1 MWLTDQ
7 LTRIIFFTGKGGV
20 GKTSLASATAVRLA
34 DAGHRVLLVSTDPAS
49 NLDEV
54 LAFAPRP
61 VPQPIATVPGL
72 QALNLD
78 PREAAEAYRCRM
90 VEPWR
95 GVLPDSVLQSMEEQ
109 FSGACTVE
117 IAAFE
122 KFAVLVADP
131 AATAEFDFVVFDT
144 APTGHTLRLLAL
156 PAAWTDFLAHNTTGI
171 SCAGPLAGLKQQQ
184 QIFQHS
190 AELLRD
196 PAACTCVLVSR
207 PEHSALLEAARTS
220 RELREAGI
228 RNQRLI
234 INGFFTAQNSADPIA
249 AALESRMRQALHQLP
264 QPLSSLPCSCFPLDV
279 VRQPNVAWLR
289 SLREIECPT
298 TASPSETPSLP
309 PETNSPI
316 ELSASFQHLISELA
330 AGKHGVILTMG
341 KGGVGKTSV
350 AHAVALA
357 LAHRG
362 SEVLLTTTDPAAHAF
377 HSPLPNLHVSA
388 INPPQETARYRQQ
401 VLHQHSQGLDA
412 AGLALLEEDLRSPC
426 TEEIAVF
433 RAFAE
438 VVHQGTRQFVVIDTA
453 PTGHTILLLDAAQAF
468 HREVQRQGRDLPQSV
483 LQLLSLLRDPL
494 STRVLVVTLPEA
506 TPVHE
511 AAQLQNDLRRAGIEP
526 FAWVIN
532 QVFSELSVADPG
544 LVARQ
549 HAEQPWLGEVN
560 RLATRTVLIPWS
572 PHGFPEPR
580 ANLHTNALH
589 ERPAFMNTK
598 SISPSAESFLQ
609 AREAEFS
616 QISAERVAA
625 LQQVADYIHNCRHQ
639 HRRASLIFICT
650 HNSRRSH
657 FSQIWAQVAA
667 YRYGVTE
674 VDTFSGGTEVTA
686 MNNRVAESLRRSGLT
701 VEIQPDSAASSNPRY
716 LVHYAPN
723 TPPIVCF
730 SKIHNEP
737 PNPTA
742 SFCAVMTCA
751 HADEACPLVPACDLR
766 VAIRYD
772 DPKASDNTP
781 EEAST
786 YDLRSAQIGRE
797 MLLLMKLA
805 KMNTQPQ

>member
-1 MWLTDQ
+1 MRLTDQ

-34 DAGHRVLLVSTDPAS
+34 DAGHQVLLVSTDPAS

-54 LAFAPRP
+54 LAFKPGPA
-61 VPQPIATVPGL
+61 PQPISTVPGL

-78 PREAAEAYRCRM
+78 PREAAEEYRRRM

-122 KFAVLVADP
+122 KFAALVANP
-131 AATAEFDFVVFDT
+131 AATAGFDFVVFDT

-184 QIFQHS
+184 QIFQQS
-190 AELLRD
+190 ADLLRD
-196 PAACTCVLVSR
+196 PRACTCVLVSR

-220 RELREAGI
+220 RELHAAGI
-228 RNQRLI
+228 LNQRLI
-234 INGFFTAQNSADPIA
+234 INGFFTARNIADPIA
-249 AALESRMRQALHQLP
+249 AAFESRMRHALHQLP
-264 QPLSSLPCSCFPLDV
+264 QPLRSLPCCCFPLEAV
-279 VRQPNVAWLR
+279 KQPDVAWLR
-289 SLREIECPT
+289 SLREIECPSVD
-298 TASPSETPSLP
+298 APSETAAVP
-309 PETNSPI
+309 PATNSII

-330 AGKHGVILTMG
+330 SSEHGVILTMG

-350 AHAVALA
+350 ARAIALA

-388 INPPQETARYRQQ
+388 IDPQLETARYRQH
-401 VLHQHSQGLDA
+401 VLDQHSQGLDE

-433 RAFAE
+433 RAFAD
-438 VVHQGTRQFVVIDTA
+438 VVHQGARQFVVIDTA

-468 HREVQRQGRDLPQSV
+468 HREVQRQGRNLPESV
-483 LQLLSLLRDPL
+483 LSLLPRLRDPQ
-494 STRVLVVTLPEA
+494 STRVIIVTLPEA

-526 FAWVIN
+526 FAWVVN
-532 QVFSELSVADPG
+532 QVFSELSVTDPG

-549 HAEQPWLGEVN
+549 HAEQTWLGEV
-560 RLATRTVLIPWS
+560 RQLAARTVLVPWS
-572 PHGFPEPR
+572 PHGFPES
-580 ANLHTNALH
+580 AAILQSKAQH
-589 ERPAFMNTK
+589 ERPGFMNTTC
-598 SISPSAESFLQ
+598 ITPALENFLQ

-616 QISAERVAA
+616 QIPVERVAA
-625 LQQVADYIHNCRHQ
+625 LRQVADYIRSCHQQ
-639 HRRASLIFICT
+639 HRNASLVFICT

-667 YRYGVTE
+667 HRYGLRE
-674 VDTFSGGTEVTA
+674 VETFSGGTEVTA
-686 MNNRVAESLRRSGLT
+686 MNSRVADSLRRSGLS
-701 VEIQPDSAASSNPRY
+701 VEIQSESAANSNPHY
-716 LVHYAPN
+716 LVHHATN
-723 TPPIVCF
+723 TPPLVCF
-730 SKIHNEP
+730 SKIHNAP

-742 SFCAVMTCA
+742 NFCAVMTCA
-751 HADEACPLVPACDLR
+751 HADEACPLVPSCDLR
-766 VAIRYD
+766 AAIRYE
-772 DPKASDNTP
+772 DPKVSDNTP
-781 EEAST
+781 DEASV
-786 YDLRSAQIGRE
+786 YDLRSAQICRD

-805 KMNTQPQ
+805 QDEARPK